1 MIGFNSVVNILISP
15 MEGCG
20 GFVVLL
26 DVTKE
31 LSGQVRFGGE
41 DSSSNDSTLN
51 FGKPDFDLVEPTR
64 IGWRVVEP
72 NCRIGVQELKNT
84 LGFVR
89 AQVVDHDMNFS
100 ASWLAGHNRAQKVD
114 KFDAGVPVGGLPDD
128 VAGASIQCGIE

>member
-1 MIGFNSVVNILISP
+1 MVGFNSMVNILISP
-15 MEGCG
+15 VEGCG
-20 GFVVLL
+20 GLVVLL

-31 LSGQVRFGGE
+31 LSRQVRFGGE

-64 IGWRVVEP
+64 IGRRVVEP

-100 ASWLAGHNRAQKVD
+100 ASWLAGHDRAQKVD

>member
-1 MIGFNSVVNILISP
+1 MVNILISP
-15 MEGCG
+15 AEGG
-20 GFVVLL
+20 RGFVVLL
-26 DVTKE
+26 NVTKE
-31 LSGQVRFGGE
+31 LSRQVSFGGE
-41 DSSSNDSTLN
+41 DSSSDDSALN

-64 IGWRVVEP
+64 IGRRVVEA
-72 NCRIGVQELKNT
+72 NCRIGVQELKDT

-100 ASWLAGHNRAQKVD
+100 ASWLAGHDRAQKVD